1 MDFEYKKLTHFSNL
15 NTKSRHQNQKKK
27 FFYLQRINE
36 PQLFCKKVDD
46 EHFFFKSE
54 FFFWHY

>member
-1 MDFEYKKLTHFSNL
+1 MDLEYKKLTHFSNL
-15 NTKSRHQNQKKK
+15 NTNSRHQNQKKI

-46 EHFFFKSE
+46 EHLFLKSE
-54 FFFWHY
+54 FFF